1 MRCKACN
8 TLLDDIESTRKDN
21 QGRYVDLCSVCH
33 NVSLATEWDI
43 ELTTRDDIVNLDD
56 VTFLQDYNLLD

>member
-21 QGRYVDLCSVCH
+21 HGRYVDLCSVCH
-33 NVSLATEWDI
+33 NVSLATEWGI